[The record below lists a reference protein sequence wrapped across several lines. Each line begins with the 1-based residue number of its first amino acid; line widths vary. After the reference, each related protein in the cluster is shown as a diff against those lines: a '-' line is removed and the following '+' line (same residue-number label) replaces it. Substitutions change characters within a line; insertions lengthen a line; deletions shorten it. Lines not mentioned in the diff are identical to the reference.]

1 MLETSFGLS
10 FYMKTASK
18 KTNIRYIYL
27 RITVDGTRKETS
39 TKRTWDIQRWDPKTE
54 RAIGNKEDARTL
66 NHFLDAMVTRINQH
80 KMDLMY
86 REKTISAQ
94 RILDFVLG
102 RVTSKA
108 MLLEEFKKH
117 NDEIF
122 ALVGKDYA
130 LATYKRYETARFRV
144 TEFVNDKYHVNDIEL
159 RDLDFEFI
167 HGYELYLKTIRN
179 CVNNSAL
186 KYILCLKRVISRA
199 IDKNILAQDP
209 FRAFKMKRTKTLKK
223 PLTSLELL
231 ALEQVKLTTPRL
243 EVIRDIFIFQCY
255 TGLAYIDAYQLR
267 KTDIKTGI
275 DGETWIISERQK
287 TGNATNISL
296 LPKALE
302 LIEKYENHPVCL
314 SRNSVLPVVSNQKM
328 NAYLKEIAN
337 ICGLDCE
344 LNTHKARR
352 TFGST
357 VTLNNDVPMHVVKE
371 MLGHRSIRQTEEYA
385 ITEELTVGREMK
397 ELKNRLDK
405 NEQTITQHELATLER
420 LEKEIKQLREKYNIP
435 AP

>member
-27 RITVDGTRKETS
+27 RITVDGIRKETS

-54 RAIGNKEDARTL
+54 RATGNKEDARTL
-66 NHFLDAMVTRINQH
+66 NHFLDAMVTRINQY

-86 REKTISAQ
+86 TEKTISAQ

-223 PLTSLELL
+223 PLTSRELL
-231 ALEQVKLTTPRL
+231 ALEQVKLITPRL

-267 KTDIKTGI
+267 KKDIKIGI

-287 TGNATNISL
+287 TGNATNIPL

-302 LIEKYENHPVCL
+302 LIEKYKNHPVCL

-328 NAYLKEIAN
+328 NAYLKEIAD

-371 MLGHRSIRQTEEYA
+371 MLGHQSIRQTEEYA

-405 NEQTITQHELATLER
+405 NERTITQQELATLER